1 MDKLL
6 AFQNLWLFVNN
17 AHSEESKLFIVDVI
31 GEDNINI
38 ITGKINSDKVIELQ
52 GKVSDINMQ
61 IEALTPKE
69 EIVKE
74 LKDEII
80 DEPIVDPIIK

>member
-38 ITGKINSDKVIELQ
+38 ITGKINSDKVVELQ

-61 IEALTPKE
+61 IEALTPKK

-80 DEPIVDPIIK
+80 DKPIVDPIIK